1 MSDTT
6 AITSLPSDPSVSSG
20 QPVQQNIKMEI
31 NPASHH
37 QQQQQY
43 QPIPLQQGQQQQQQ
57 QQQQQPP
64 QRQSQQ
70 QAQHQQVSFSPDTK
84 MGDGN
89 GMPNIVQQKTI
100 NSLVSGIQQAA
111 AAGATAL
118 PSRDIPMSQNRI
130 HMDNQVDSNYI
141 PQQQQNDYIQNH
153 DTEQQYLDDV
163 RRNAIKKD
171 NLDIIYDELQT
182 PVLIALLFFLF
193 NLPFFKKSLFEY
205 GFFLFNKDGNY
216 NVYGF
221 AFTSVLFGLS
231 YYILKSILSHFS
243 AL

>member
-31 NPASHH
+31 NPASH
-37 QQQQQY
+37 QEQQQQY
-43 QPIPLQQGQQQQQQ
+43 QPIPLQQQQQQH
-57 QQQQQPP
+57 QQP
-64 QRQSQQ
+64 QSQQ

-118 PSRDIPMSQNRI
+118 PSRDIPMS
-130 HMDNQVDSNYI
+130 
-141 PQQQQNDYIQNH
+141 
-153 DTEQQYLDDV
+153 
-163 RRNAIKKD
+163 
-171 NLDIIYDELQT
+171 
-182 PVLIALLFFLF
+182 
-193 NLPFFKKSLFEY
+193 
-205 GFFLFNKDGNY
+205 
-216 NVYGF
+216 
-221 AFTSVLFGLS
+221 
-231 YYILKSILSHFS
+231 
-243 AL
+243 